1 MVIEV
6 KPLQPE
12 KQAPPNEV
20 TDEGMVIEVK
30 PLQPSKQ
37 SQPNEVTDE
46 GMVIEVKPLQS
57 SYLQL
62 IVFQFVLIKTVEK

>member
-12 KQAPPNEV
+12 KQDLPNEV

-30 PLQPSKQ
+30 PLQKVKQ
-37 SQPNEVTDE
+37 Q
-46 GMVIEVKPLQS
+46 
-57 SYLQL
+57 
-62 IVFQFVLIKTVEK
+62 

>member
-12 KQAPPNEV
+12 KQDLPNEV

-30 PLQPSKQ
+30 PLQPS
-37 SQPNEVTDE
+37 
-46 GMVIEVKPLQS
+46 
-57 SYLQL
+57 YLLLVDYQCYT
-62 IVFQFVLIKTVEK
+62 F